1 MILSPYIRQKKER
14 DVLSTMEGIIFYGK
28 SQKKHTVNNI
38 KKKYLYEGWTKREI
52 MDPFTSLLPC

>member
-28 SQKKHTVNNI
+28 SQKKTYLNNI
-38 KKKYLYEGWTKREI
+38 KKKYLVPSRI
-52 MDPFTSLLPC
+52 LCNVR